1 MKIEIERFI
10 IPINE
15 EGQMFTAYKSPGI
28 LNINISFE
36 LQDIDTDD
44 YNAAMDVL
52 LKLIS
57 IKLNHG

>member
-1 MKIEIERFI
+1 MIIDIERFI

-15 EGQMFTAYKSPGI
+15 EGQMFTTYQSPGI
-28 LNINISFE
+28 SNINISFE
-36 LQDIDTDD
+36 LQEVDTDE

-57 IKLNHG
+57 LKHNHG